1 MQHMTLN
8 EMLIYKK
15 LAGLSC
21 IEISEKSGVPLSTV
35 QKVFSRTT
43 SVPRHKT
50 LTELSK
56 AFEEYAKD
64 RLFVCDPAYEAQILK
79 SIGNKKSQGSKGNG
93 ITDSSTD
100 NLENIPVSHV
110 EDVMTEYIASG
121 SSNALD
127 LSLYKEK
134 TINDY
139 LSLPNDVRVELIDGV
154 FYDMAAPSYLHQ
166 QISAFIWRI
175 LQNHID
181 SNKGKCSAAL
191 SPIDVQLDSDNKTM
205 VQPDVMVICDRSKIT
220 GPRVVGA
227 PDFIIEVVSD
237 SNMYHDVFR
246 KKLKYQNAGVRE
258 YWMVFP
264 KEKEIQVFFF
274 EKSYKP
280 IGYTFNDSI
289 PVNIWDGKCCVNF
302 KEISE
307 ALAYLMN

>member
-21 IEISEKSGVPLSTV
+21 LEISEKSGVTLSTV
-35 QKVFSRTT
+35 QKVFSQTT

-64 RLFVCDPAYEAQILK
+64 KLFVCDPAYEAQLLN
-79 SIGNKKSQGSKGNG
+79 SINNKKKHRSN
-93 ITDSSTD
+93 TAPSTND
-100 NLENIPVSHV
+100 LENDPVSHV
-110 EDVMTEYIASG
+110 EDEMTEYFASG

-127 LSLYKEK
+127 LSLYEEK
-134 TINDY
+134 TIKDY
-139 LSLPNDVRVELIDGV
+139 LSLPNDIRVELIDGV
-154 FYDMAAPSYLHQ
+154 FYDMAAPNYLHQ
-166 QISAFIWRI
+166 QICAFIWRI

-191 SPIDVQLDSDNKTM
+191 SPIDVQLDSDDKTM
-205 VQPDVMVICDRSKIT
+205 VQPDVMVICDRNKIT

-227 PDFIIEVVSD
+227 PDFIIEVVSE
-237 SNMYHDVFR
+237 SNMYHDIFR
-246 KKLKYQNAGVRE
+246 KRLKYQNAGVRE
-258 YWMVFP
+258 YWIVFP

-274 EKSYKP
+274 EKSDIP
-280 IGYTFNDSI
+280 ARYTFNDSV
-289 PVNIWDGKCCVNF
+289 PVSIWDRKCHVDF
-302 KEISE
+302 KEIFE
-307 ALAYLMN
+307 GLEYLMK

>member
-1 MQHMTLN
+1 MKLMTLD

-21 IEISEKSGVPLSTV
+21 IEISKKSGVPLSTV
-35 QKVFSRTT
+35 QKVFSKTT
-43 SVPRHKT
+43 SVPRNKT
-50 LTELSK
+50 LVELGK
-56 AFEEYAKD
+56 AFEEYSRDK
-64 RLFVCDPAYEAQILK
+64 LFVCDPAYEAQLLQ
-79 SIGNKKSQGSKGNG
+79 SIKNKKKHISTNT
-93 ITDSSTD
+93 TDADPFTEDFED
-100 NLENIPVSHV
+100 NPVSHV
-110 EDVMTEYIASG
+110 EEGMAEYIATG

-127 LSLYKEK
+127 LSLYKNK
-134 TINDY
+134 TIDDY
-139 LSLPNDVRVELIDGV
+139 LALPNDVRVELIDGV

-166 QISAFIWRI
+166 QLAAFIWRI

-181 SNKGKCSAAL
+181 FNKGKCSAAL
-191 SPIDVQLDSDNKTM
+191 SPIDVQLDRDDKTM
-205 VQPDVMVICDRSKIT
+205 IQPDVMVICDRSKIT
-220 GPRVVGA
+220 DSRVVGA
-227 PDFIIEVVSD
+227 PDLIIEVVSD